1 MASSRAASRSWGDET
16 SRRGDADALGGE
28 YLLATDV
35 DGTLLTRDY
44 RLLPEV
50 RLAVQHARSY
60 GVVTMLATARGPAA
74 LEIVLRDLGPVD
86 FAICFGGALVLK
98 RAVHAWKP
106 VLSARMTLAADDIFQ
121 IGKVARGLDL
131 AVGAYTERGVHIGVR
146 SDPLERELVQTGEP
160 VLANGFETIVEPV
173 FKMLAISDPGR
184 VDDLE
189 KLRLQLPRTIEGV
202 YSHRNYLEMM
212 VRGVS
217 KGKALADF
225 CSARGIDRSRVV
237 AAGDSD
243 NDVSMFIAAGH
254 SAAMPDSSMAAKSAA
269 DWSVSADSP
278 AALAAVIRHYA
289 FSLWRIPAP
298 PDPPNRTEHHGQ

>member
-1 MASSRAASRSWGDET
+1 MASGRAASRSWDPET
-16 SRRGDADALGGE
+16 SRRADADAVGD

-50 RLAVQHARSY
+50 RAAVQHARSH
-60 GVVTMLATARGPAA
+60 GIVTMLATARGPAA

-106 VLSARMTLAADDIFQ
+106 ALSGRMTLVADDILE
-121 IGKVARGLDL
+121 IDKVARELDL
-131 AVGAYTERGVHIGVR
+131 AVGAYTEHGVHIGVGG
-146 SDPLERELVQTGEP
+146 DWLERELAHTGEP
-160 VLANGFETIVEPV
+160 VLPNGFETIVEPV

-189 KLRLQLPRTIEGV
+189 KLRRRLPRTIEGV
-202 YSHRNYLEMM
+202 YSHRNYLEMTAL
-212 VRGVS
+212 GVS

-225 CSARGIDRSRVV
+225 CAARRIDRSRVV
-237 AAGDSD
+237 AVGDSD

-254 SAAMPDSSMAAKSAA
+254 SAAMPDSTMAAKSAA
-269 DWSVSADSP
+269 DWSVTSDSP

-289 FSLWRIPAP
+289 SSLWRIPAP
-298 PDPPNRTEHHGQ
+298 PDPRNRTERHGR